1 MARRR
6 GGWLSALVPYGLAVA
21 IGGGVALWLQLDLE
35 AQRQGRTLDL
45 QDPWALGLFAS
56 VLVLGWVGLHLRV
69 RRSAAFSFSR
79 VHDLARGR
87 PGLVSRL
94 ASLPRVL
101 RLVAVGLLAFALAR
115 PQTSQRREVEVEGID
130 IMLIVD
136 LSKSMEER
144 DLRPDRLAAAKRTIR
159 RFIKGRPEDRIGLAI
174 FAREAMLACPL
185 TLDHAALDQIVGGLA
200 IGDVEALG
208 TAIGDGLGVGLA
220 ALRRSDARSKVAVL
234 LSDGD
239 SNTTLELDPGEAAEA
254 AREAGVKVFTV
265 LIGQEQ
271 DPDASADV
279 FGRPAHGVNP
289 ALLQQIA
296 RVTGGRYLNA
306 ADAASL
312 DRRFDEV
319 RATLEKSRRRE
330 VGRIYGELFPRA
342 VAPALILL
350 VLEVALALTRF
361 RRFP

>member
-1 MARRR
+1 MARRA
-6 GGWLSALVPYGLAVA
+6 GWTALVPYGLALV
-21 IGGGVALWLQLDLE
+21 IGGGLGLWLKLDLE
-35 AQRQGRTLDL
+35 DQRAGRTLVL
-45 QDPWALGLFAS
+45 QDPWALGLLAS
-56 VLVLGWVGLHLRV
+56 VLVLGWAGLFLRL
-69 RRSAAFSFSR
+69 RRSAVFSFSR
-79 VHDLARGR
+79 VHDLARTR
-87 PGLVSRL
+87 PGIVSLL

-101 RLVAVGLLAFALAR
+101 RLVAVGLVAFALAR

-130 IMLIVD
+130 VMLVVD

-159 RFIKGRPEDRIGLAI
+159 RFIQGRAEDKIGLAI

-185 TLDHAALDQIVGGLA
+185 TLDHAALDQIVGGLEL
-200 IGDVEALG
+200 GDVEAMG

-220 ALRRSDARSKVAVL
+220 ALRRSDARSKVVVL

-239 SNTTLELDPGEAAEA
+239 SNTTLELDPAEAAEA
-254 AREAGVKVFTV
+254 AREAGVRVFTV
-265 LIGQEQ
+265 LIGQER
-271 DPDASADV
+271 DPDAADV
-279 FGRPAHGVNP
+279 FGRPQHGVNP
-289 ALLQQIA
+289 VLLKEVA
-296 RVTGGRYLNA
+296 AVTGGRYLNA

-312 DRRFDEV
+312 DRSFDEV

-342 VAPALILL
+342 VFPALVLL
-350 VLEVALALTRF
+350 LLEVGLSLTRF